1 MSYSM
6 DDRVLLDSERE
17 SRISHFRVWVL
28 IAIPLLAILF
38 QLYVP
43 LLLPFLGFL
52 DIPLLVTIYFAM
64 MRRSQLGGMFTGM
77 ALGLAQDSLS
87 RDPLGMFGICRT
99 LVGYCSASIALRI
112 DVEHPL
118 IRLIITF
125 LFYLFDQF
133 MLWVLERAL
142 LQLNV
147 IFDWRQ
153 ALLIGFLNGVVAIAL
168 FHFLDRLKSD

>member
-17 SRISHFRVWVL
+17 SRISHFRIWVL

-38 QLYVP
+38 QLYIP

-77 ALGLAQDSLS
+77 VLGLAQDSLS

-99 LVGYCSASIALRI
+99 LVGYFSASIALKI

-125 LFYLFDQF
+125 AFYQFDQF

-142 LQLNV
+142 LQLTV